1 MSLGLESGYHF
12 SKSDPRPSKNIYG
25 YLTYVQIP
33 GLRVS
38 VTLNGTY
45 LESVYMT
52 GKVLGADI
60 SKDLF
65 QGRFQASAGYRYE
78 DYTLPESLLSVKQS
92 IGEMSIFW
100 LLSGKIS
107 FSANYE
113 GTFEKHNK
121 YNRLYLMIR
130 KRF

>member
-1 MSLGLESGYHF
+1 MFRSPDSES
-12 SKSDPRPSKNIYG
+12 
-25 YLTYVQIP
+25 Q
-33 GLRVS
+33 LR
-38 VTLNGTY
+38 LNGTY
-45 LESVYMT
+45 LESAYMT

-65 QGRFQASAGYRYE
+65 QGKLQASAGYRYE
-78 DYTLPESLLSVKQS
+78 DYTLPESQLSVQTD
-92 IGEMSIFW
+92 IGEMSMFW
-100 LLSGKIS
+100 QLSRKIS

-121 YNRLYLMIR
+121 YNRVYLMVR